1 MTLHDVTFGRH
12 IGALSG
18 ALLHL
23 LISRVLLDI
32 MTSLWCSIIT
42 NMLYHIVGFGQEGSQ
57 ENQPGTPTDQ
67 GPQGGWVRQDQMV
80 PKVDG
85 VHLVPIKDQV
95 VGVLHQMGVGDRQ
108 AQWTD
113 GDQDQEMGGDHL
125 KEIDS
130 VDPVEE
136 EDGGDQGNSLV

>member
-1 MTLHDVTFGRH
+1 MDKKDHKKINPVHRQTKDLK
-12 IGALSG
+12 A
-18 ALLHL
+18 
-23 LISRVLLDI
+23 
-32 MTSLWCSIIT
+32 
-42 NMLYHIVGFGQEGSQ
+42 VG
-57 ENQPGTPTDQ
+57 
-67 GPQGGWVRQDQMV
+67 VRQDQMV

-136 EDGGDQGNSLV
+136 EEGGDQGNSLV